1 MKDDVSK
8 SVLQCLVCQQAKL
21 HNMSPIGLLQLLTMP
36 TQIWEDIAMDFI
48 IGLPNSFG
56 FTIIM
61 VVVDWLLKYGHFVAL
76 KIYYNSR
83 SVVEVFMEHIVK
95 LHGLPKSIV
104 SDRAKVF
111 NSQFWQHLFKLKG
124 TSLIMSSAYH
134 PQTNGQSKVLNKY

>member
-1 MKDDVSK
+1 
-8 SVLQCLVCQQAKL
+8 
-21 HNMSPIGLLQLLTMP
+21 
-36 TQIWEDIAMDFI
+36 MDFI